1 MRRFSACDRW
11 LLRRSCTRPRV
22 ASRGR
27 NGRSGPAQ
35 GAERALDPARTQ
47 VKGATRRAA
56 PAEGMRGCRRCCVQ
70 PPSDAANSRKRGG
83 DRWTSQVA
91 GDDHSPPTTWP
102 IAEPATVPED
112 AHTAPRSARTVQ
124 TAPEMSDSLPHTE
137 SDSPPTTWPIAEPAV
152 PEHAHTA
159 PRSARTA
166 QSPEMSDSLPQ
177 TESDIAGSK
186 ARSRSRA
193 LCRDRHAPVT
203 EGRRLSFSLCGRQ
216 NDVLAWFVT
225 GR

>member
-1 MRRFSACDRW
+1 MRRFGACDRW
-11 LLRRSCTRPRV
+11 LLRRSCTHPRPP
-22 ASRGR
+22 RGDGTDAPALR
-27 NGRSGPAQ
+27 KAPSGRSTR
-35 GAERALDPARTQ
+35 RAPQ
-47 VKGATRRAA
+47 VKGATRRPA
-56 PAEGMRGCRRCCVQ
+56 PGDGVRGCRRCCVQ
-70 PPSDAANSRKRGG
+70 PPSDAVTSRKRGG

-91 GDDHSPPTTWP
+91 GGDHSPPTTWP

-124 TAPEMSDSLPHTE
+124 TTPEMSDSLPH
-137 SDSPPTTWPIAEPAV
+137 
-152 PEHAHTA
+152 
-159 PRSARTA
+159 
-166 QSPEMSDSLPQ
+166 

-193 LCRDRHAPVT
+193 LCRDHHAPVT